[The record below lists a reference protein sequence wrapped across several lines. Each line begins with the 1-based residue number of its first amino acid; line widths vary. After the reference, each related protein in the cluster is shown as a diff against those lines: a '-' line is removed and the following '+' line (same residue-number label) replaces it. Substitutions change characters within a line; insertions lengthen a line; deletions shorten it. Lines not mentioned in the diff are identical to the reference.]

1 MQKKNDLFIRA
12 ALGQKTERTPV
23 WLMRQ
28 AGRILPQYKAIRN
41 KLSGFKELVQTPEL
55 ACEVTI
61 QPVDELGVDAAII
74 FSDILE
80 IPEAMGLP
88 YKMVESK
95 GPLFPKTIQSQAD
108 VDALKIA
115 DGAVDIHYTI
125 EAIRL
130 TKKELNGRV
139 PLIGF
144 SGCPWTLFAYMIE
157 GSGSKTFSKARKMLY
172 QQPEVSH
179 QLMQKITLSILSYV
193 KAQAAAGADL
203 IQLFDSWAGI
213 LPPQQYAEFALP
225 YIAQLCEAITEVPVT
240 VFAKGAYFSREAIG
254 ELNCEVVGLDWN
266 MSPSESRNLIGN
278 DKVLQGNFDP
288 CMLYADRATIK
299 KEVRKMLEAFGPN
312 RHIANLGHGVYP
324 DTPLDNVKCFVDA
337 VKEYNFS
344 KIF

>member
-1 MQKKNDLFIRA
+1 MQLKNDLLLRA
-12 ALGQKTERTPV
+12 AQGQKVERTPV

-55 ACEVTI
+55 ACEVTL
-61 QPVDELGVDAAII
+61 QPIDELGVDAAII

-95 GPLFPKTIQSQAD
+95 GPLFLNTVKTQAD
-108 VDALKIA
+108 VDALKVA
-115 DGAVDIHYTI
+115 DGARDIHYTI

-130 TKKELNGRV
+130 TKKALNGRV

-157 GSGSKTFSKARKMLY
+157 GSGSKTFSKARRMLY
-172 QQPEVSH
+172 QHPELSH

-193 KAQAAAGADL
+193 KAQVEAGADL

-213 LPPQQYAEFALP
+213 LPPEQYATFALP
-225 YIAQLCEAITEVPVT
+225 YITQLCDALPEVPVT
-240 VFAKGAYFSREAIG
+240 VFAKGAYFAREAVG
-254 ELNCEVVGLDWN
+254 KLNCEVIGLDWN
-266 MSPSESRNLIGN
+266 MSPTQSRQLIGG
-278 DKVLQGNFDP
+278 DKTLQGNFDP
-288 CMLYADRATIK
+288 CLLYADRSTIR
-299 KEVRKMLEAFGPN
+299 KEVQKMLQVFGPE

-324 DTPLDNVKCFVDA
+324 DTPLDNVKCFVDTVQEFEFTA
-337 VKEYNFS
+337 
-344 KIF
+344 IF